1 MIKFC
6 NTSNRGLFSLSERD
20 DDFSLA
26 KCTLRVSTS
35 STSLLS
41 ALRTLAVATAS
52 KRVTMITSTYNL
64 PQLSSLRQKF
74 LHFLLSKLKMLDR
87 DFFYRQILS
96 LPPPPEKP
104 RNMAFISSV
113 PKCMQGR
120 RVLWR
125 RSVLRRS

>member
-41 ALRTLAVATAS
+41 ALRTSAVATAS
-52 KRVTMITSTYNL
+52 KRVTMITSTHNL
-64 PQLSSLRQKF
+64 L
-74 LHFLLSKLKMLDR
+74 
-87 DFFYRQILS
+87 
-96 LPPPPEKP
+96 
-104 RNMAFISSV
+104 
-113 PKCMQGR
+113 
-120 RVLWR
+120 
-125 RSVLRRS
+125 